1 VTGRPNTRSPGGFNV
16 RKWYLLPLLFALVVP
31 TVAIA
36 DDMEKYV
43 ELMRSDLRTGKTE
56 LLTHALN
63 LSDADGQK
71 FWPIQREYET
81 ELAKVGDQRIQLLK
95 DYAAAYDSMTAETA
109 KSLVDR
115 AFKLESTRLAVLKKY
130 TDKVS
135 KAVSP
140 RVAARFAQVE
150 AIVNSLIDL
159 KLRAETPLVP

>member
-1 VTGRPNTRSPGGFNV
+1 M
-16 RKWYLLPLLFALVVP
+16 RKWLLLPLLLAVVVP

-56 LLTHALN
+56 LLTEALK
-63 LSDADGQK
+63 LTSADGQK

-81 ELAKVGDQRIQLLK
+81 ELAKIGDQRIQLLK
-95 DYAAAYDSMTAETA
+95 DYAAAYDSMTATTA
-109 KSLVDR
+109 KSLMDR
-115 AFKLESTRLAVLKKY
+115 AFKIETTRLSVLKKY
-130 TDKVS
+130 SDKVA
-135 KAVSP
+135 KEVSP

-150 AIVNSLIDL
+150 AVVNSLIDL